1 MNEILKLVCTFLNE
15 EGVVYVVVGGLA
27 VLFYGIPR
35 TTMDIDIIIA
45 MDMPKVKRFVE
56 ILKENDFFAD
66 EEDIKVAFEE
76 ESHATIEDKTSM
88 IRLDIKGIY
97 NENDQITLKRRRK
110 VRLADFEFYVAS
122 PEDIIAN
129 KLLFGSEQDVKDAEG
144 IYARQFDNL
153 DMAYLEER
161 CARLEVNEEFSS
173 MKRRVERRI
182 DMRRGKNARTI
193 LNKKGIV

>member
-1 MNEILKLVCTFLNE
+1 MRSMNEILKLVCTFLNK
-15 EGVVYVVVGGLA
+15 EGVEYVVVGGLA

-56 ILKENDFFAD
+56 FLKENDFFAD
-66 EEDIKVAFEE
+66 EEDIKAAFEE
-76 ESHATIEDKTSM
+76 KSHATVEDKTSM

-97 NENDQITLKRRRK
+97 GENDRITLKRRRR
-110 VRLADFEFYVAS
+110 VSLADFEFYVAS
-122 PEDIIAN
+122 PEDTIAN

-144 IYARQFDNL
+144 IYVRQLDNL

-161 CARLEVNEEFSS
+161 CERLGVLGEFLT
-173 MKRRVERRI
+173 MKTRVERQIREEEKT
-182 DMRRGKNARTI
+182 RK
-193 LNKKGIV
+193 LF